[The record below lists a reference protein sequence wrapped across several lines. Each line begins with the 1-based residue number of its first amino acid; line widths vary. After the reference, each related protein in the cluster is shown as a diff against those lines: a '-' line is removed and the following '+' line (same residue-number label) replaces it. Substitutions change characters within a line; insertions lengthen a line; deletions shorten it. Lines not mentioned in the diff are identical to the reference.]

1 MEDPRIAY
9 KEVQINREWFVR
21 AVASLPVQPVWGVIG
36 CMVHINDGCECR
48 ICKPQPA
55 QGGAG
60 E

>member
-9 KEVQINREWFVR
+9 KEVQINREWFAR
-21 AVASLPVQPVWGVIG
+21 AVASLPAQPAQGFIDR
-36 CMVHINDGCECR
+36 MAHINDGCECR